1 MRKTLVA
8 LAAVAILANSAAQPA
23 YAQRAT
29 ATTPYGYAS
38 GCYYYGPGPPFV
50 VAGPCA
56 CYWQQQRFWDG
67 YVWRFRRVRVC
78 GTP

>member
-1 MRKTLVA
+1 MRKTLVT
-8 LAAVAILANSAAQPA
+8 LAAVAISAAQPA
-23 YAQRAT
+23 HAQPI
-29 ATTPYGYAS
+29 TPYSYAP

-56 CYWQQQRFWDG
+56 CSWQQQRFWDG